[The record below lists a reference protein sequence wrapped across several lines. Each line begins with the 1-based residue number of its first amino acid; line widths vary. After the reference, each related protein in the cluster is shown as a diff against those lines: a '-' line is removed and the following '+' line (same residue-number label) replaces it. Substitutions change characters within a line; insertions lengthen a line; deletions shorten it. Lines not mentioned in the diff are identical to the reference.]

1 VTDRVRIVR
10 LLACAL
16 TFASLGCGSRRH
28 EAAPASSASAGTL
41 EASVLGTRPEVVAK
55 ADELAVAG
63 SRASGA
69 EAATLFARAA
79 ELRTRLWRID
89 GREADALE
97 ALELYSSVADTAGEL
112 GCSAR
117 VDRALLEG
125 ELRADPSATYR
136 ALYGARVL
144 ANVKACKERADR
156 ALAVLAAWRPLPNVL
171 TEIERQARADAGA
184 AGVLEPSPATVRIDA
199 NGPVVVPTLSGQSTG
214 PARITSIER
223 YGAKDQARIV
233 VLITR
238 PTVFDVGFI
247 PAEDRKNPRLYVD
260 IDGASYKGPLDYT
273 VGGLVERVRLGK
285 RGKSTRVVLDLTKAV
300 YRKVFYLPE
309 PFRLVIDVSTE
320 PPASAIPADA
330 AATGP
335 RPVRRVVLDPG
346 HGGHDPGAVG
356 PGGLQE
362 KDVTLDVAHRAAPIL
377 ARELGV
383 TTLLTRDGDDFVPL
397 DARTARGN
405 AFGGD
410 LFISIHCNASPD
422 PAARG
427 YMTFVLA
434 DGKDAFASSVAAR
447 ENAAS
452 AAAAAELANVM
463 SRVLDAGSVSRSVE
477 LAELLQRATGAS
489 FATSYADA
497 QAGGVKRAGF
507 YVLAGARMPAVLF
520 ETSFIS
526 NPMEESRL
534 NTNDYRQKLA
544 DAIVNA
550 VRAYRE
556 GK

>member
-1 VTDRVRIVR
+1 
-10 LLACAL
+10 
-16 TFASLGCGSRRH
+16 
-28 EAAPASSASAGTL
+28 
-41 EASVLGTRPEVVAK
+41 VLGTRPEVVAR

-63 SRASGA
+63 SRASGD
-69 EAATLFARAA
+69 EAFKLLARAA
-79 ELRTRLWRID
+79 DLRARLWRID
-89 GREADALE
+89 GRETDALE
-97 ALELYSSVADTAGEL
+97 ALELYSAVADKPGDGA
-112 GCSAR
+112 CSAR

-125 ELRADPSATYR
+125 ELRADPSTTYR

-144 ANVKACKERADR
+144 ANVKECKERAER

-171 TEIERQARADAGA
+171 TEIERQARAGDAGA
-184 AGVLEPSPATVRIDA
+184 PEPSPGTVRIDA
-199 NGPVVVPTLSGQSTG
+199 NGPVVVPTIAGQNLG

-223 YGAKDQARIV
+223 YGSKDQARIV
-233 VLITR
+233 VVVTR

-285 RGKSTRVVLDLTKAV
+285 RGKSTRVVLDLTKSV

-320 PPASAIPADA
+320 PPASSIAADA
-330 AATGP
+330 SATGP

-346 HGGHDPGAVG
+346 HGGHDPGAIG

-362 KDVTLDVAHRAAPIL
+362 KDVTLDIAHRAAPIL
-377 ARELGV
+377 ARELGI
-383 TTLLTRDGDDFVPL
+383 TTLLTRDGDDFIPL

-410 LFISIHCNASPD
+410 IFISIHCNASPD
-422 PAARG
+422 PAAHG

-434 DGKDAFASSVAAR
+434 DGKDALASSVAAR

-463 SRVLDAGSVSRSVE
+463 SRVLDAGSVARSVE
-477 LAELLQRATGAS
+477 LAELLQRSAGAS
-489 FATSYADA
+489 FSTSYGDA
-497 QAGGVKRAGF
+497 QGGGVKRAGF

-526 NPMEESRL
+526 NPTEESRL

-550 VRAYRE
+550 VRAFRE